1 MTKKLCLSLLF
12 TSSSLFAFEACA
24 PSQNEALEK
33 LSSMILSNVENSFTR
48 QTSVDKNGADENVD
62 HKIDSI
68 LKVSSNLSLV
78 KQNIFTKENLVCV
91 SIDPKE
97 QVEHTESMLAKV
109 MSLSSENLPKDA
121 NEKLKKSQEY
131 LKDIEQTS
139 NLVTAFL
146 KPSYLD
152 DPNKYD
158 MQKINARL
166 QKKEKIFRDIYN
178 ETLLKT
184 NALIFKNC
192 AQTKEKAYD
201 ALNEQL
207 FKSKT
212 KHQDDEGF
220 FDKTASFFSNL
231 NPFAK
236 EKNKMLD
243 LFAKELTY
251 IKSGGQ
257 ECAIIEKKKLLD
269 VAILLNQ
276 EVQRFHSNSLSKNPK
291 ERYVQ
296 IKDFEEHLNVTKAL
310 LELFAKEFHTND
322 FTKITNTKKELATL
336 LQSTHPQSV
345 TFKVLGDVQNLKIML
360 GDKIVAANTPL
371 YLQEGEY
378 SYTLLAKG
386 KCPIKGDF
394 SLELLKDLSIDKDF
408 SSQDLP
414 VVNFYTKEGARI
426 IIDGKTINPNVAT
439 TLQKCE
445 GELRYIASYAN
456 QEKSGTIS
464 LKPNLSETIELR
476 FFTPEEMALFNDAKT
491 KQFTT
496 SNDLA
501 FSDSLSSIT
510 HQNIAFDLDEDVKN
524 GELKLHERGSFT
536 YRAKEDFVGVDSFIY
551 TVEIYG
557 EKSPPKIANITV
569 TPSKTPVVSVQ
580 KVQENNVTKVVET
593 KPDTIKKEEDEERY
607 EKFKAFVEK
616 NVMEGNIEKVKKL
629 QESYPDM
636 FERILQEKQAGM

>member
-1 MTKKLCLSLLF
+1 MKKTLWFSLLF

-33 LSSMILSNVENSFTR
+33 LSSMILSNVENSFTK
-48 QTSVDKNGADENVD
+48 QTSQSINGEDENVD
-62 HKIDSI
+62 QKIDSI

-91 SIDPKE
+91 SIEPNE
-97 QVEHTESMLAKV
+97 QVEHTEQMLAKV
-109 MSLSSENLPKDA
+109 LSLSSANLPKDI
-121 NEKLKKSQEY
+121 NEKLKKTQEY

-146 KPSYLD
+146 KPSYLE
-152 DPNKYD
+152 DPSKYNT
-158 MQKINARL
+158 QKINTNL
-166 QKKEKIFRDIYN
+166 QEKEKIFRDIYN
-178 ETLLKT
+178 DTLLKA
-184 NALIFKNC
+184 NAMVFKSC
-192 AQTKEKAYD
+192 AQTKDKAYD

-212 KHQDDEGF
+212 KHKDDEGF
-220 FDKTASFFSNL
+220 FDKTASFFSSL

-236 EKNKMLD
+236 EQSKMLD
-243 LFAKELTY
+243 LFAKEIRY
-251 IKSGGQ
+251 IKDAKQ
-257 ECAIIEKKKLLD
+257 ECALIEKEKLHA
-269 VAILLNQ
+269 VATLLNQ
-276 EVQRFHSNSLSKNPK
+276 EVQRFHTNSLSKNPK
-291 ERYVQ
+291 ERYEQ

-322 FTKITNTKKELATL
+322 FAKITNTKKELATI
-336 LQSTHPQSV
+336 LQTTYPQAL
-345 TFKVLGDVQNLKIML
+345 TFKVLGEVQNLKIML

-386 KCPIKGDF
+386 KCPIKGNL
-394 SLELLKDLSIDKDF
+394 SLELLKDMSIDKDF

-414 VVNFYTKEGARI
+414 VVNFYTKEGTRI
-426 IIDGKTINPNVAT
+426 IIGGKTISPNVAT
-439 TLQKCE
+439 SLQKCE

-456 QEKSGTIS
+456 QEKSGIIS
-464 LKPNLSETIELR
+464 LKPNLSKTIELR
-476 FFTPEEMALFNDAKT
+476 FFTPEELALFNDAKT
-491 KQFTT
+491 KHFTT
-496 SNDLA
+496 SSDLA
-501 FSDSLSSIT
+501 FSDSLSSIS
-510 HQNIAFDLDEDVKN
+510 HKDIAFDLEEDVKN

-536 YRAKEDFVGVDSFIY
+536 YKAKEGFVGVDSFIY
-551 TVEIYG
+551 TIEVYG

-580 KVQENNVTKVVET
+580 KVQENNVTKVVEIKT
-593 KPDTIKKEEDEERY
+593 DTTKKEEDEERY

-616 NVMEGNIEKVKKL
+616 NMNEGNIEKVKKL